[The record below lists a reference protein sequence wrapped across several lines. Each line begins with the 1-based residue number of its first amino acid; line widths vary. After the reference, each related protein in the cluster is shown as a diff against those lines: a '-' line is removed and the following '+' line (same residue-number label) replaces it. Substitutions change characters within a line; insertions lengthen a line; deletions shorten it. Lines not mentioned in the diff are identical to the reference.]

1 MFGAE
6 HIGPDFV
13 PEEGTLN
20 EDSYKASLGVYGG
33 YVSTEVQLD
42 DKMRG
47 IVGARYE
54 HSRQSMTNGSR
65 YAVAGLMTD
74 IARTDNDVLPAANLV
89 YAATADMNVRFAY
102 SYTLGRPRFREL
114 APFLFFDYIRRR
126 GVSGNP
132 NLLTT
137 HIHNA
142 DLRWEMFPSENQVFA
157 VSVFGKQF
165 QNPIEQVLANSE
177 GDATFANAPSGNLV
191 GAELEA
197 RKEIAAHFR
206 LGANFSLLR

>member
-20 EDSYKASLGVYGG
+20 EDAYKASLGVYGG
-33 YVSTEVQLD
+33 YASAEVQLD

-54 HSRQSMTNGSR
+54 HSRQSMSNGSR
-65 YAVAGLMTD
+65 YAVAGLMSD
-74 IARTDNDVLPAANLV
+74 VGRNEHDVLPAANLV

-126 GVSGNP
+126 AISGNP
-132 NLLTT
+132 ELMTT

-142 DLRWEMFPSENQVFA
+142 DLRWEWFPGEDEVVA
-157 VSVFGKQF
+157 VSTFAKQF
-165 QNPIEQVLANSE
+165 QNPIEQVLANS
-177 GDATFANAPSGNLV
+177 
-191 GAELEA
+191 
-197 RKEIAAHFR
+197 
-206 LGANFSLLR
+206 